1 MAFPDRDGRIQH
13 EAEMNRFA
21 KEIEHSGG
29 PKQDPGTPP
38 RERGDRSEILALLL
52 GVGGGVV
59 LGAIAA
65 ILADFI
71 DIFTGVIVGGIIGGL
86 VGLFVGGRL
95 KSRSARKATE

>member
-29 PKQDPGTPP
+29 PRQDPGSPP

-65 ILADFI
+65 VLADFI
-71 DIFTGVIVGGIIGGL
+71 DIFTGVVAGGIIGAL
-86 VGLFVGGRL
+86 VGLLIGSRL
-95 KSRSARKATE
+95 KKRAHQ

>member
-52 GVGGGVV
+52 GVGGGVL
-59 LGAIAA
+59 LGAIVA
-65 ILADFI
+65 ILADFV
-71 DIFTGVIVGGIIGGL
+71 DIFTGVVAGGIIGAL
-86 VGLFVGGRL
+86 VGLLIGSRL
-95 KSRSARKATE
+95 KKRAHQ

>member
-1 MAFPDRDGRIQH
+1 MAFPDRDGRIQT

-38 RERGDRSEILALLL
+38 RERGDRAEILALLL

-59 LGAIAA
+59 VGAIAA
-65 ILADFI
+65 IFADFI
-71 DIFTGVIVGGIIGGL
+71 EIFTGVIVGGIVGGL
-86 VGLFVGGRL
+86 VGFVIGSRL
-95 KSRSARKATE
+95 KKRARQ

>member
-29 PKQDPGTPP
+29 PRHDPGSPP
-38 RERGDRSEILALLL
+38 RERGDRPEILALLL

-71 DIFTGVIVGGIIGGL
+71 DIFTGVIVGGIFGALAGLL
-86 VGLFVGGRL
+86 VGSRL
-95 KSRSARKATE
+95 KKRSRQ

>member
-38 RERGDRSEILALLL
+38 RERGDRSETLALLL

-65 ILADFI
+65 VLADFI
-71 DIFTGVIVGGIIGGL
+71 DIFTGVVAGGIIGAL
-86 VGLFVGGRL
+86 VGLLIGSRL
-95 KSRSARKATE
+95 KKRAHQ

>member
-52 GVGGGVV
+52 GVGGGAV

-65 ILADFI
+65 VLADFI
-71 DIFTGVIVGGIIGGL
+71 DIFTGVVAGGIIGAL
-86 VGLFVGGRL
+86 VGLLIGSRL
-95 KSRSARKATE
+95 KKRAHQ

>member
-29 PKQDPGTPP
+29 PKQDPGSPP
-38 RERGDRSEILALLL
+38 RERGDRAETLALL
-52 GVGGGVV
+52 VGTGAGLV

-65 ILADFI
+65 IFADFI

-86 VGLFVGGRL
+86 VGFLVGSRL
-95 KSRSARKATE
+95 KKRARQ